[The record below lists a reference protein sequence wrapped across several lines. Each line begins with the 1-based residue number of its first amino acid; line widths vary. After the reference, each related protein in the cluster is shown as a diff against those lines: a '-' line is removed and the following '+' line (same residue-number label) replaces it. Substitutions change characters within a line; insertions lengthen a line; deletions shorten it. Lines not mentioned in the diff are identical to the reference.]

1 MTNLTPEPVQPSPL
15 DDDNLDG
22 FTVDALSDY
31 LDHGRQP
38 RNSDIEGSAAA
49 QHALAA
55 LSRLRTVAPRI
66 VNADAEYFTP
76 KHENWITRILDQ
88 IGVQAHAG
96 RDIPIPY
103 DVAGAELSITEGA
116 VRALV
121 REAGDETDG
130 LLVERTSLD
139 GDLTTPGAPVEVHVV
154 VSTFATTN
162 DARIVP
168 SFRERVIATVREH
181 TDLVVAR
188 VTVRVHDSDITD
200 EDLDDDGNL
209 VPR

>member
-1 MTNLTPEPVQPSPL
+1 MTKITPEPNTPSPL

-22 FTVDALSDY
+22 FTVDQLSDY

-38 RNSDIEGSAAA
+38 RNPAIEASPAA

-55 LSRLRTVAPRI
+55 LSRLRAVAPRI
-66 VNADAEYFTP
+66 VEADAEYFAP
-76 KHENWITRILDQ
+76 KHENWISRILDQ

-96 RDIPIPY
+96 RDIPIIY
-103 DVAGAELSITEGA
+103 DVPGAELSISEGA

-130 LLVERTSLD
+130 LLVERTRLE
-139 GDLTTPGAPVEVHVV
+139 GDLETLGAPIEVHVV
-154 VSTFATTN
+154 VSTFA
-162 DARIVP
+162 DASDAHVVP
-168 SFRERVIATVREH
+168 SFRHRVIETVREH
-181 TDLVVAR
+181 TDIVVTR